1 MRKLSSGLA
10 VVIAAILYF
19 IGSSL
24 NGVEAKQTER
34 IINDKFVHVERKVTT
49 LEVKEI
55 STKKKEVRQ
64 KIKQIKQKERKEVK
78 KIFIGDSR
86 FVGMEAYTSTG
97 DNEEYIAKISQ
108 GYNYLSK
115 EAMILAESKI
125 TDKYDY
131 KIIIGLGVNDLG
143 NIDKY
148 IDFYNNLDIKAEIYI
163 VSVNPIDY
171 HKTISNDNISEFNN
185 RVKNE
190 VSGIKF
196 IDTYS
201 FLMKTGYG
209 TDDGLHYNTST
220 YKKIKDYIDK
230 EIS

>member
-10 VVIAAILYF
+10 VVVVAILYF

-34 IINDKFVHVERKVTT
+34 IINDNFVHVERKITT

-64 KIKQIKQKERKEVK
+64 KIKQIKQKERKEVR

-86 FVGMEAYTSTG
+86 FVGMEAYLGTE

-108 GYNYLSK
+108 GFHYLSN
-115 EAMILAESKI
+115 EAMILAESKL

-148 IDFYNNLDIKAEIYI
+148 IDFYNNIDIKAEIYI
-163 VSVNPIDY
+163 VSVNPVAY
-171 HKTISNDNISEFNN
+171 HKTISNYNISEFNN
-185 RVKNE
+185 RIKNE
-190 VSGIKF
+190 V
-196 IDTYS
+196 
-201 FLMKTGYG
+201 
-209 TDDGLHYNTST
+209 N
-220 YKKIKDYIDK
+220 
-230 EIS
+230 EIR